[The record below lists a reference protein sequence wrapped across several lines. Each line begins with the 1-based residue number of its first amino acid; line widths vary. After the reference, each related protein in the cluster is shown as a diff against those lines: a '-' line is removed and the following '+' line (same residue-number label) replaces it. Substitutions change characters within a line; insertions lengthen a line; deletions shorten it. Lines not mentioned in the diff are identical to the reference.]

1 MERSSKN
8 KLKNFQTALITFE
21 NSLKI
26 DLTSIDGIQL
36 DTIKS
41 GQIQKFE
48 YCCELCWKTVKE
60 FLYDFHGIDINSPKQ
75 SFKEFYK
82 LNYLNEIE
90 YEKVIEMI
98 NDRNRLSHIYNEIF
112 FEDIHKKLKIYFE
125 LMKEIYSIVSTVS

>member
-8 KLKNFQTALITFE
+8 KLKNFQSALITFE

-26 DLTSIDGIQL
+26 DLTSIDGILL

-75 SFKEFYK
+75 SFKEIYN
-82 LNYLNEIE
+82 LNYLNENE

-112 FEDIHKKLKIYFE
+112 FEDIHKKLKNYFE
-125 LMKEIYSIVSTVS
+125 FMRKIYSVVSINF